1 MKPPVRAA
9 AHVLRPAARASR
21 QLQRGG
27 RLTLVGWHRIDSG
40 LDSGSDGL
48 STPVDVFLRQLDA
61 LERWGATVLSL
72 DDAARLCMADALPDR
87 AVALTFDDGYAS
99 AVEIAWPLLRERRL
113 PATLFVVTGYL
124 DGAKRFPWDTADS
137 AGSADGGRRTRL
149 ATPDQVLDAAA
160 QGLEI
165 GSHTV
170 SHPWLPHL
178 RAGDLERELVDS
190 RVAVEKLLSLPARS
204 LAYPMGG
211 WNSVVLAAAR
221 HAGYTVGVTTDR
233 GTNSRRQNPLALR
246 RAIAPDTAADFALLL
261 DGALTWLRPI
271 DSWRQRRGPRW

>member
-1 MKPPVRAA
+1 MRPPVRAA
-9 AHVLRPAARASR
+9 ARLLRPAARGSR

-27 RLTLVGWHRIDSG
+27 RLTLVGWHRVDSS

-48 STPVDVFLRQLDA
+48 STPIDVFRRQLDA
-61 LERWGATVLSL
+61 LDQWGATVLSL
-72 DDAARLCMADALPDR
+72 DEAVRLCMAGELPDR

-99 AVEIAWPLLRERRL
+99 AVEIAWPILRERKL

-124 DGAKRFPWDTADS
+124 DSSKRFPWDTTDDA
-137 AGSADGGRRTRL
+137 AANGSKHTRL
-149 ATPDQVLDAAA
+149 ATSDQVVAAA
-160 QGLEI
+160 AEGLGI

-178 RAGDLERELVDS
+178 PADDVERELADS
-190 RVAVEKLLSLPARS
+190 RVAVEKLLSLPVRS

-211 WNSVVLAAAR
+211 WNSAVLDAAC
-221 HAGYTVGVTTDR
+221 HAGYTIGVTTDR

-261 DGALTWLRPI
+261 DGALSWLRPL

>member
-1 MKPPVRAA
+1 MRPAVRAA
-9 AHVLRPAARASR
+9 ARLMRPAARAAR
-21 QLQRGG
+21 QLQHGG
-27 RLTLVGWHRIDSG
+27 RLTLVGWHRFDSG
-40 LDSGSDGL
+40 LGSAGDGL

-72 DDAARLCMADALPDR
+72 DDATRLCMADALPDR
-87 AVALTFDDGYAS
+87 AVALTFDDGYGS
-99 AVEIAWPLLRERRL
+99 AVETAWPLLRERKL

-124 DGAKRFPWDTADS
+124 DGAKRFPWDAAD
-137 AGSADGGRRTRL
+137 AADGSSRTRL
-149 ATPDQVLDAAA
+149 ATSDQVVAAA
-160 QGLEI
+160 AEGLEI

-170 SHPWLPHL
+170 SHPWLPRL
-178 RAGDLERELVDS
+178 RAGDLEQELADS
-190 RVAVEKLLSLPARS
+190 RAAAEKLLSLPVRS

-211 WNSVVLAAAR
+211 WNSAVLAAA
-221 HAGYTVGVTTDR
+221 HHVGYTIGVTTDR

-246 RAIAPDTAADFALLL
+246 RAMAPDTAADFALLL

>member
-1 MKPPVRAA
+1 MRPPVRAA
-9 AHVLRPAARASR
+9 ARLLRPAARASQ
-21 QLQRGG
+21 QLRNGG
-27 RLTLVGWHRIDSG
+27 RLTLVGWHRFDSG
-40 LDSGSDGL
+40 VDSGRDGL

-61 LERWGATVLSL
+61 LERWGATVLPL

-99 AVEIAWPLLRERRL
+99 AVETAWPILRERKL

-124 DGAKRFPWDTADS
+124 DGAKRFPWDTAD
-137 AGSADGGRRTRL
+137 AADAVDRGSRTRL
-149 ATPDQVLDAAA
+149 ATPDQVLAAAA

-190 RVAVEKLLSLPARS
+190 RVAVEKLLSLPVRS

-211 WNSVVLAAAR
+211 WNSAVLAAAR

>member
-1 MKPPVRAA
+1 MRAA
-9 AHVLRPAARASR
+9 AQVLRPAARASR

-27 RLTLVGWHRIDSG
+27 RLTLVGWHRFDSG
-40 LDSGSDGL
+40 LNSGSDGL
-48 STPVDVFLRQLDA
+48 STPVDVFRRQLDA

-72 DDAARLCMADALPDR
+72 DDATRLCMADALPDR

-99 AVEIAWPLLRERRL
+99 AVETAWPLLRERKL

-124 DGAKRFPWDTADS
+124 DGAKRFRWDSADAADGADS
-137 AGSADGGRRTRL
+137 ADRGNRTRL
-149 ATPDQVLDAAA
+149 ATRDQVVAAA
-160 QGLEI
+160 AEGLEI

-190 RVAVEKLLSLPARS
+190 RVAVEKLLSLPVRS

-211 WNSVVLAAAR
+211 WNSAVLAAACR
-221 HAGYTVGVTTDR
+221 AGYTIGVTTDR

-261 DGALTWLRPI
+261 DGALTWLRPL